1 MERLRSFWNAHK
13 RQIGLG
19 ICIALV
25 LFAAGLLGWR
35 WWERTHRNNGPEV
48 LRASGVIEVEEI
60 EIAAEVGGRVVRLEV
75 DEGDSVTEGQVLV
88 QLDDAL
94 ARAQLDQALAAAEAA
109 RAAYAKALAG
119 PTDEELAQATATLS
133 QTLAAR
139 DGALLVWQAAQ
150 ALVEDPQ
157 QVIAQY
163 HAAQG
168 LREVAEA
175 QTVSTAQIGYTMK
188 ETARLLWYNA
198 ANALRDAQ
206 AAYSLIYWHNR
217 EAEKERELTQEEKE
231 AEAAAWRRVEDA
243 ERLMKI
249 GEMNYNLAETLETQ
263 NNAIAQA
270 NLNTARR
277 LVSDLGWMVS
287 DPLAI
292 EAQAAQAEAQ
302 YRQAEA
308 AVRVA
313 QATLDRVR
321 AGASAA
327 DLAVLR
333 AQLHQAEAAV
343 TLARLQVERT
353 TLRAPVSGLVLTR
366 SIHEGELAVPGV
378 PLLTLGDLDTVRLTL
393 YIPENRYGLVRLG
406 QTVRIYVDSYPG
418 ETFVGEVVYI
428 SPQAE
433 FTPKDVQTQAERVH
447 LVYAVRVRVPNPGH
461 RLKPGM
467 PADAEIVLGDI

>member
-1 MERLRSFWNAHK
+1 MEKVRALVHQR
-13 RQIGLG
+13 RVGLG
-19 ICIALV
+19 VSAVLV
-25 LFAAGLLGWR
+25 LAAIALLGWH
-35 WWERTHRNNGPEV
+35 WWDRNHRNSMPNV

-60 EIAAEVGGRVVRLEV
+60 EIAAEVGGRVVHLEV
-75 DEGDSVTEGQVLV
+75 DEGDIVSEGQLLI

-119 PTDEELAQATATLS
+119 PTEEELAQATATLS

-139 DGALLVWQAAQ
+139 DAALLVWQAAQ
-150 ALVEDPQ
+150 AVVENPQ

-168 LREVAEA
+168 LKEAAEA
-175 QTVSTAQIGYTMK
+175 QATSTAQIGYTMK
-188 ETARLLWYNA
+188 ENARLLWYNS

-217 EAEKERELTQEEKE
+217 EAEKERELTQEEIE

-249 GEMNYNLAETLETQ
+249 GEMNYYLAETLETQ

-270 NLNTARR
+270 NVNTAKR
-277 LVSDLGWMVS
+277 LVSDLGWMVNE
-287 DPLAI
+287 PLSI
-292 EAQAAQAEAQ
+292 QAQAAQAEAQ

-343 TLARLQVERT
+343 QLARLQLERT

-378 PLLTLGDLDTVRLTL
+378 PLLTIGDLDTVRLTL

-406 QTVRIYVDSYPG
+406 QTVHITVDSFPG
-418 ETFVGEVVYI
+418 ETFLGEVVYI

-447 LVYAVRVRVPNPGH
+447 LVYAVRVRVPNPEH

-467 PADAEIVLGDI
+467 PADAEIILDDI

>member
-1 MERLRSFWNAHK
+1 MEKMRALWRSHRK
-13 RQIGLG
+13 QIIIGMY
-19 ICIALV
+19 ATLV
-25 LFAAGLLGWR
+25 LAAALLLAWR
-35 WWERTHRNNGPEV
+35 WWARNHRNSLPNV

-60 EIAAEVGGRVVRLEV
+60 EIAAEIGGRVVHLEV
-75 DEGDSVTEGQVLV
+75 DEGDSVTEGQILI
-88 QLDDAL
+88 QLDDSL
-94 ARAQLDQALAAAEAA
+94 ARAQLDQALASAEAA

-119 PTDEELAQATATLS
+119 PTKEELAQATATLS

-150 ALVEDPQ
+150 ALVENPQ
-157 QVIAQY
+157 QVLTQY
-163 HAAQG
+163 HAAKG
-168 LREVAEA
+168 LKEVAEA
-175 QTVSTAQIGYTMK
+175 QATSTAQLGYTMK
-188 ETARLLWYNA
+188 ENARLLWYNS
-198 ANALRDAQ
+198 ANTLRDAQ

-217 EAEKERELTQEEKE
+217 NAEKERELTQEEKD

-243 ERLMKI
+243 ERLMKM
-249 GEMNYNLAETLETQ
+249 GEMNYYLAETLEAQ

-270 NLNTARR
+270 NVNTAKR
-277 LVSDLGWMVS
+277 LVSDLGWIVHE
-287 DPLAI
+287 PLSI
-292 EAQAAQAEAQ
+292 QAQAAQAEAQ

-313 QATLDRVR
+313 QAALDRVR
-321 AGASAA
+321 AGASPA
-327 DLAVLR
+327 DLAILR

-343 TLARLQVERT
+343 QMARLQVERT
-353 TLRAPVSGLVLTR
+353 TIRAPASGLVLTR
-366 SIHEGELAVPGV
+366 SIHEGELAVAGV
-378 PLLTLGDLDTVRLTL
+378 PLLTIGDLDTVRLTL

-406 QTVRIYVDSYPG
+406 QTVRIAVDSFPG
-418 ETFVGEVVYI
+418 ETFTGEVVYI

-467 PADAEIVLGDI
+467 PADAEILVGP